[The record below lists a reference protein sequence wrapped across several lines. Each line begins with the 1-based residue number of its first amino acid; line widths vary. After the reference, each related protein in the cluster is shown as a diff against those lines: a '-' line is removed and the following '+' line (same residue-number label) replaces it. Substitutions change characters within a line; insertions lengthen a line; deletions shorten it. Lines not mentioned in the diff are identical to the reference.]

1 MVINQHD
8 LMLPVLSNTL
18 NPEKEGKGLEAR
30 GNLQLLSII
39 NEKVDECSLIT
50 NISSQRVICPSKNA
64 RLGNF
69 KA

>member
-1 MVINQHD
+1 M
-8 LMLPVLSNTL
+8 L

-39 NEKVDECSLIT
+39 NEKVDESSLIT

-64 RLGNF
+64 RVGNF